1 MCVLVDKK
9 GTVEVTQ
16 PVEFNQYL
24 VTYEM
29 EGVIPFRSPDD
40 QEFETF
46 TEAEIST
53 FENEEMKKL
62 AKKSLQ
68 MQKSH
73 ELFKVK
79 HYKLLKP
86 ANSECV

>member
-1 MCVLVDKK
+1 MLVDKK

-24 VTYEM
+24 VTYDL
-29 EGVIPFRSPDD
+29 EGTIPLKSPDD
-40 QEFETF
+40 QSEFEIF

-62 AKKSLQ
+62 ATKSLQ